1 MARISFTG
9 ATRFADA
16 EAARLAAVGA
26 GTPVHVHIIPNG
38 NIVWVMT
45 GSDAPAS
52 LSANDVKLSR
62 MQLYNGALVTGGQP
76 LLVAFEAYAADRIAN
91 GTPVQRIY
99 WRDCNEFTR
108 NTAFINQ
115 LRVAIQGAKTNPVS
129 LKEMDDVFINGSGYA
144 PATT

>member
-1 MARISFTG
+1 MSRISFTG

-26 GTPVHVHIIPNG
+26 GDPVHVHIIPNG
-38 NIVWVMT
+38 NIVWVLT

-52 LSANDVKLSR
+52 FSASDVTLNR

-76 LLVAFEAYAADRIAN
+76 LLVACEAYADDRIAN
-91 GTPVQRIY
+91 GTPVQRIF
-99 WRDCNEFTR
+99 WRDCNRFTR
-108 NTAFINQ
+108 NMAFINQ
-115 LRVAIQGAKTNPVS
+115 LRVAIKGAKTNPVS
-129 LKEMDDVFINGSGYA
+129 LKEMDDIFINGSGYS

>member
-9 ATRFADA
+9 ATRFAAA

-26 GTPVHVHIIPNG
+26 GTPVHVHIIPSG

-52 LSANDVKLSR
+52 FRANDVVLSR

-76 LLVAFEAYAADRIAN
+76 LLTACEAYAADRISN

-99 WRDCNEFTR
+99 WRDCNMFTR
-108 NTAFINQ
+108 DSAFINQ
-115 LRVAIQGAKTNPVS
+115 LRIAIQGAKSNPVS
-129 LKEMDDVFINGSGYA
+129 LKEMDDIFINGSGYA